1 MSAIEYRGL
10 LFEVSQRFDE
20 RNMLKKLLFLCKKK
34 LTPGGNIEN
43 ALALFERLEEQ
54 KYLGTDRLKLLKELL
69 EEVGEWSLLEKVK
82 TFENKRKEYKALLKK
97 ARRALDELNDL
108 ERLIKICEGKI
119 SEEREGNIKDVQ
131 SLLQGLEDEEIL
143 GISCLDILK
152 DLLTATERG
161 DLLQEVEK
169 FEERRNREAKFKRQK
184 GRAAACVTSIADWI
198 KAPCVGGV
206 SFVVENLKR
215 AITLVCNFRTVAG
228 GLLTVN
234 SGMALQKCST
244 RQDYQETFEK
254 VVLPSSNKLIEI
266 SNGSVRFTVESENLI
281 ALKELWEIYKD
292 GTLQSRL
299 QEFLVTDE
307 IKQLAN
313 GEDIEVTVFIDE
325 HEYNEAYFNFVF
337 TSSSRYACND
347 KR

>member
-69 EEVGEWSLLEKVK
+69 EEVGEWSLFEKVK

-97 ARRALDELNDL
+97 ARCALDELSDL
-108 ERLIKICEGKI
+108 KGLIKICEGKI

-184 GRAAACVTSIADWI
+184 GELEAA
-198 KAPCVGGV
+198 
-206 SFVVENLKR
+206 
-215 AITLVCNFRTVAG
+215 
-228 GLLTVN
+228 
-234 SGMALQKCST
+234 
-244 RQDYQETFEK
+244 
-254 VVLPSSNKLIEI
+254 
-266 SNGSVRFTVESENLI
+266 
-281 ALKELWEIYKD
+281 
-292 GTLQSRL
+292 
-299 QEFLVTDE
+299 FLF
-307 IKQLAN
+307 L
-313 GEDIEVTVFIDE
+313 
-325 HEYNEAYFNFVF
+325 
-337 TSSSRYACND
+337 
-347 KR
+347 

>member
-1 MSAIEYRGL
+1 M
-10 LFEVSQRFDE
+10 
-20 RNMLKKLLFLCKKK
+20 
-34 LTPGGNIEN
+34 
-43 ALALFERLEEQ
+43 
-54 KYLGTDRLKLLKELL
+54 
-69 EEVGEWSLLEKVK
+69 
-82 TFENKRKEYKALLKK
+82 
-97 ARRALDELNDL
+97 
-108 ERLIKICEGKI
+108 
-119 SEEREGNIKDVQ
+119 
-131 SLLQGLEDEEIL
+131 
-143 GISCLDILK
+143 
-152 DLLTATERG
+152 
-161 DLLQEVEK
+161 
-169 FEERRNREAKFKRQK
+169 
-184 GRAAACVTSIADWI
+184 
-198 KAPCVGGV
+198 
-206 SFVVENLKR
+206 
-215 AITLVCNFRTVAG
+215 CNFRTVAG

-325 HEYNEAYFNFVF
+325 HEYNEAYFNLSLLHHQGMLVMIKGSHKPCKYLLLLGKFPR
-337 TSSSRYACND
+337 TSQNVNVI
-347 KR
+347 

>member
-34 LTPGGNIEN
+34 PTPGGNIEN

-82 TFENKRKEYKALLKK
+82 TFENKRKEYQALLKK
-97 ARRALDELNDL
+97 ARCALDELNDL

-184 GRAAACVTSIADWI
+184 GELEAA
-198 KAPCVGGV
+198 
-206 SFVVENLKR
+206 
-215 AITLVCNFRTVAG
+215 
-228 GLLTVN
+228 
-234 SGMALQKCST
+234 
-244 RQDYQETFEK
+244 
-254 VVLPSSNKLIEI
+254 
-266 SNGSVRFTVESENLI
+266 
-281 ALKELWEIYKD
+281 
-292 GTLQSRL
+292 
-299 QEFLVTDE
+299 FLF
-307 IKQLAN
+307 L
-313 GEDIEVTVFIDE
+313 
-325 HEYNEAYFNFVF
+325 
-337 TSSSRYACND
+337 
-347 KR
+347 